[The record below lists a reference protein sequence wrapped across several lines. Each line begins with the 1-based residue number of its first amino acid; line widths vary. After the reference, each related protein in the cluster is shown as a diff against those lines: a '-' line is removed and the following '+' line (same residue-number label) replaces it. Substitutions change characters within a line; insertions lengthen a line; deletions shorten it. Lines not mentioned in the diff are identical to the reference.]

1 LVRGRRVGVVAARR
15 RTGTLGT
22 WVVGRQTSTTTT
34 TTTTKRAAAA
44 DRRGQTQA
52 QTGRCRCHGLSV
64 SISRRHCYHCYRS
77 MSRRPH
83 RRRLAA
89 SGPLSSPN
97 RAARLAHDSARYWP
111 AGILR
116 RASSNNRGTSRR
128 PGHATMRGCKG
139 AIHAPPRTMH
149 HAPCT
154 MPCQPGVGERASER
168 ARARAARRVA
178 RLDIRDKMRCDGCD
192 GCDG

>member
-1 LVRGRRVGVVAARR
+1 VWAWWLHAN
-15 RTGTLGT
+15 RTGTLGTLGT
-22 WVVGRQTSTTTT
+22 WVVGGQTSTTTT

-128 PGHATMRGCKG
+128 PGHATMRGRKG

-154 MPCQPGVGERASER
+154 MPCHASPAWESER
-168 ARARAARRVA
+168 VSEHVPAPPAGSLASTSE
-178 RLDIRDKMRCDGCD
+178 IR
-192 GCDG
+192 